1 MTAKF
6 EAFQRVAVSAIA
18 ALLLATVFVGSAVV
32 PAEAAIVVAPV
43 L

>member
-1 MTAKF
+1 MTTKF
-6 EAFQRVAVSAIA
+6 ESFQRVALSAVA
-18 ALLLATVFVGSAVV
+18 ALFLATVFVGTAVA